1 MINVG
6 GPQNT
11 DCRIKPGETTFVKI
25 TFFNN
30 AGFDWHLK
38 AGAIT
43 SDEITIKI
51 RAMDNN
57 FIINIKRN
65 STIKDLKEKIAS
77 VNIIIL

>member
-1 MINVG
+1 MNLEENI
-6 GPQNT
+6 
-11 DCRIKPGETTFVKI
+11 E
-25 TFFNN
+25 NN
-30 AGFDWHLK
+30 
-38 AGAIT
+38 

-77 VNIIIL
+77 VNIIILYNFNYIELSNPCRKTKINISRSCIRRFKINF

>member
-1 MINVG
+1 MNLEENI
-6 GPQNT
+6 
-11 DCRIKPGETTFVKI
+11 E
-25 TFFNN
+25 NN
-30 AGFDWHLK
+30 
-38 AGAIT
+38 

-77 VNIIIL
+77 VNNHII

>member
-1 MINVG
+1 MKKNIEQKEKEINRLKEEIQQEKSLQS
-6 GPQNT
+6 PN
-11 DCRIKPGETTFVKI
+11 IE
-25 TFFNN
+25 NN
-30 AGFDWHLK
+30 
-38 AGAIT
+38 